1 MSVVP
6 LPPAPLPAA
15 GPSSHARSGA
25 PRVNKDF
32 DVVAAYRKA
41 LANHSVRTFSRVLN
55 RLMSQVPHPIAAI
68 LALVEL
74 MESSTEP
81 INHIEADC
89 TATTSFGL
97 AEDVK
102 VGRETLMNTQSSLGV
117 RAGCQLWE
125 RFFSLSRP
133 GDLARPP

>member
-55 RLMSQVPHPIAAI
+55 RLMNQVPHPIAAI

-74 MESSTEP
+74 MESSTGKL
-81 INHIEADC
+81 AW
-89 TATTSFGL
+89 TSSVHTKLTSNSYHQFWT
-97 AEDVK
+97 
-102 VGRETLMNTQSSLGV
+102 R
-117 RAGCQLWE
+117 
-125 RFFSLSRP
+125 
-133 GDLARPP
+133 